1 MASSRRSPIIFSRS
15 IFLPVLLLGCVSIL
29 AFVMLIQP
37 WSLRQTSL
45 PLRVGDV
52 APQDLRAPRDI
63 QYVSNVLSE
72 QARAAAERAVEP
84 IYASPDPAVARGQ
97 SDKLNS
103 ILLTIS
109 NLRSDST
116 STIDQKKAS
125 LALIQGVSLQ
135 PSSVE
140 TVLAISD
147 DRWQAVQNESFN
159 VLEKVM
165 QTPIR
170 SDGVDAVQQN
180 LPSQVSF
187 AMTVNESSLI
197 VDLVQPL
204 VTANSFYSPEL
215 TASARQAARA
225 AVQPVTQSFVKDQTV
240 VANGQ
245 IISDADFEA
254 LSMLGMVQPKTQT
267 DTYLGAAALVGLSA
281 LIMAIYAF
289 RRQRELL
296 TDLRSLILLSLLFLV
311 FLLGAR
317 VTIPDRTVLP
327 YLFPIPAFGLLVSAL
342 FGIEGGVVFS
352 LLMSALAAYGMPD
365 SFGLMPYYL
374 LSSLCGV
381 LALGQARRLSQ
392 FLYAG
397 VAIAVGGAAM
407 LIAYRLPFSSI
418 DWIGIATLAGAA
430 LLNGI
435 ASTSIALPLLYLLAQ
450 FLDMTTAL
458 QLLEISRPDNPL
470 LNYFLQRAPGTYQHC
485 LQVANIAERAAERI
499 QADVLLTRVGALF
512 HDVGKSA
519 NPLFFIENQA
529 PNQIDTHDDMAP
541 EASAQIIIRH
551 VTDGLVLARKHRLPR
566 RIRDFITEH
575 HGTQIARYQY
585 NRALQAAGGEASQVD
600 EGKFRYPGPPPRSKE
615 TAILMLA
622 DGVEARARAERPSDD
637 QAMRRLVQDVIDR
650 CQKDGQLDD
659 TPLLQRELAAIADS
673 FLANLRVTYHPRLE
687 YPQEKPPAA
696 PAATGEGSSASEGSP

>member
-1 MASSRRSPIIFSRS
+1 
-15 IFLPVLLLGCVSIL
+15 
-29 AFVMLIQP
+29 
-37 WSLRQTSL
+37 
-45 PLRVGDV
+45 
-52 APQDLRAPRDI
+52 
-63 QYVSNVLSE
+63 
-72 QARAAAERAVEP
+72 VEP
-84 IYASPDPAVARGQ
+84 VYAPPDPAVARAQ
-97 SDKLNS
+97 IDQLNS
-103 ILLTIS
+103 ILQGITSIRA
-109 NLRSDST
+109 NPNST
-116 STIDQKKAS
+116 SDQKRAS
-125 LALIQGVSLQ
+125 LSAIQGLSLQ
-135 PSSVE
+135 PNSVE
-140 TVLAISD
+140 TLLAISD
-147 DRWQAVQNESFN
+147 DRWGSVQTESLN

-165 QTPIR
+165 QSPIR
-170 SDGVDAVQQN
+170 ADGVEAVRQS

-187 AMTVNESSLI
+187 TMTENESALI

-215 TASARQAARA
+215 TATARQAASNG
-225 AVQPVTQSFVKDQTV
+225 VQPVTQSFIKGQMI
-240 VANGQ
+240 VASGQ
-245 IISDADFEA
+245 LISDADFEA
-254 LSMLGMVQPKTQT
+254 LTILGMVQPKPQT
-267 DTYLGAAALVGLSA
+267 YTYLGTAGLVGLSA
-281 LIMAIYAF
+281 LAMAIYAI

-296 TDLRSLILLSLLFLV
+296 SNLRSLILLSLLFLV

-342 FGIEGGVVFS
+342 FGIERGVVFS
-352 LLMSALAAYGMPD
+352 ILMSALAVYGMPD
-365 SFGLMPYYL
+365 SLGLLPYYL

-397 VAIAVGGAAM
+397 VAIAGGGIAM
-407 LIAYRLPFSSI
+407 LIAYRLPFTTI
-418 DWIGIATLAGAA
+418 DWIGVATLAGAA

-485 LQVANIAERAAERI
+485 LQVANIAERAAESI

-512 HDVGKSA
+512 HDVGKAA
-519 NPLFFIENQA
+519 NPLYFIENQP
-529 PNQIDTHDDMAP
+529 PNQIDTHDEMPP
-541 EASAQIIIRH
+541 EVSVQIIIRH
-551 VTDGLVLARKHRLPR
+551 VTDGMELARRHRLPR

-585 NRALQAAGGEASQVD
+585 NRALQAAGGDASRID
-600 EGKFRYPGPPPRSKE
+600 ESKFRYPGPLPRSKE

-622 DGVEARARAERPSDD
+622 DGVEARARAERPADD
-637 QAMRRLVQDVIDR
+637 NQMRRLVQDVIDR
-650 CQKDGQLDD
+650 CQKDGQLAD
-659 TPLLQRELAAIADS
+659 TPLLQRELAAIAES

-687 YPQEKPPAA
+687 YPLEAPHPPAA
-696 PAATGEGSSASEGSP
+696 SSEGGSTPSQESG